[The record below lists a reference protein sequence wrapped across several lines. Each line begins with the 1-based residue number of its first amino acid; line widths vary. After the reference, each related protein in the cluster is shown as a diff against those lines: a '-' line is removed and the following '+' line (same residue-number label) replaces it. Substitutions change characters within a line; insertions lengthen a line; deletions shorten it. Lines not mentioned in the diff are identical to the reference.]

1 MRNRVI
7 LKRKKKPL
15 GGVDVN
21 KGRVAMSSI
30 KELLLEDMKQAMKE
44 RSQLNLE
51 AIRTAR
57 AAIKNEEIAKRK
69 DLSDKEVRS
78 ILVREINLKK
88 EAREEYK
95 RLGQEKEASKL
106 EQQIAVLERYLS
118 PDTLKN
124 KG

>member
-1 MRNRVI
+1 
-7 LKRKKKPL
+7 
-15 GGVDVN
+15 
-21 KGRVAMSSI
+21 MSSI
-30 KELLLEDMKQAMKE
+30 KGLLLEDMKQAMKE